1 MTKITIEP
9 LDRETTAVRDPLA
22 DEAPRDLSGFEL

>member
-1 MTKITIEP
+1 MSEITIEP
-9 LDRETTAVRDPLA
+9 LDRETATARDPLA